1 MQNQKKTADYFNC
14 DVHTV
19 RMACIQENVPII
31 RGGTVTKKLNGKKIY
46 MRDLKTHNVIKIFE
60 DQSDAGRWL
69 IQQNITHA
77 QIKSISNILGRAAK
91 GERKTAYGYY

>member
-14 DVHTV
+14 DTHTV
-19 RMACIQENVPII
+19 RIACIQENIPII
-31 RGGTVTKKLNGKKIY
+31 QGGMVTKKLNGKKIY

-69 IQQNITHA
+69 IQQNITQA
-77 QIKSISNILGRAAK
+77 QVKSISNTIGRAAK